1 MATRAYFR
9 NYKRI
14 QRATAA
20 GFNAKLALYV
30 YQTMRARG
38 IYEYEARA
46 AVLDAARDG
55 LFGQI
60 QKQRG

>member
-1 MATRAYFR
+1 MATKEYFR

-14 QRATAA
+14 QRAKAA
-20 GFNAKLALYV
+20 GFDAKLALYV
-30 YQTMRARG
+30 YKTMRARG

-55 LFGQI
+55 LFGI
-60 QKQRG
+60 LQR

>member
-1 MATRAYFR
+1 MATREYFR

-14 QRATAA
+14 QRAMAA

-30 YQTMRARG
+30 YETMKARG
-38 IYEYEARA
+38 IYEYEARM
-46 AVLDAARDG
+46 AVLSAARDG

-60 QKQRG
+60 QR

>member
-1 MATRAYFR
+1 MTYPSKEYFR

-20 GFNAKLALYV
+20 GFNAKLALRV
-30 YQTMRARG
+30 YETMKARG

-46 AVLDAARDG
+46 AVLSAARDG
-55 LFGQI
+55 LFGNL
-60 QKQRG
+60 QR

>member
-1 MATRAYFR
+1 MATREYFR

-20 GFNAKLALYV
+20 GFDAKLALYV

-38 IYEYEARA
+38 IYEFEARA

-55 LFGQI
+55 LFGNL
-60 QKQRG
+60 QR